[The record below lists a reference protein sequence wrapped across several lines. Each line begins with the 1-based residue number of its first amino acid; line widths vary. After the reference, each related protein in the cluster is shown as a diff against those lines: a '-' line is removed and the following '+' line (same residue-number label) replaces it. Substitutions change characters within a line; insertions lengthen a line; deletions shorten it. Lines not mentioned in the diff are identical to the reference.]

1 MGISL
6 ISTTRLNYNPELIH
20 IWKDIV
26 YGFRELSKNEL
37 EKYGRLRDV
46 NPGAG
51 TPSLRGDGA
60 GDLLSKTPGDGGF
73 FKKYPGGFRGILC
86 NKNCCF

>member
-37 EKYGRLRDV
+37 GIIHKPRGQ
-46 NPGAG
+46 
-51 TPSLRGDGA
+51 LRG
-60 GDLLSKTPGDGGF
+60 
-73 FKKYPGGFRGILC
+73 RGSQPNDHFIT
-86 NKNCCF
+86 